1 MSKNPTTLENPS
13 SHQTQWLLLLGIIL
27 VGANLRAPLT
37 SVGSLIS
44 FIRDDLDLSHAVAGS
59 ITTLPLLA
67 FAFLSPFAPKLAN
80 RFGMEKTIFFSLLL
94 LTIGLMVRSLF
105 GTSFLFIGTIM
116 IGMAISIGNVLL
128 PGFIKINF
136 PLKIGFVT
144 GIYAVF
150 MNLFG
155 AFGSGLSVP
164 IASIKGMGWKGS
176 LAFWTLFAIIALLV
190 WLPQLRKATESA
202 KVVKAPVQKG
212 KSIWR
217 SPLAWHITVFMGLQS
232 LIFYTLITWLPEI
245 LQTHGYST
253 SAAGWMLFLMQFAL
267 IPITFIIPVTA
278 EKLKDQRLLAGVTAI
293 FFMAGVV
300 GLFLG
305 SKLLIP
311 LSVILIGIAA
321 GSAFS
326 LSMMFF
332 SLRTSNGQ
340 EASEM
345 SGMAQS
351 FGYLLAAIGPMLF
364 GGLHDLFHSW
374 KVPLLLLFLI
384 AVIIFIAGV
393 NAGKNTVI
401 SDSTRTKKSA

>member
-176 LAFWTLFAIIALLV
+176 LAFWTVVAIIALLV

-278 EKLKDQRLLAGVTAI
+278 EKLKDQRLLTGVTAI

>member
-176 LAFWTLFAIIALLV
+176 LAFWTVVAIIALLV